1 MEGFW
6 MRRWTK
12 AMLNTLKVFLLFTGC
27 TILFYYAIVW
37 FNQEYQQLHRYDEPS
52 GSAVKVNADNSLE
65 TEKYSW
71 RDRIFLFYLNGE

>member
-1 MEGFW
+1 MI
-6 MRRWTK
+6 RWTK
-12 AMLNTLKVFLLFTGC
+12 AILNTMKVFIIFTGC
-27 TILFYYAIVW
+27 TILFYYAIIW

-52 GSAVKVNADNSLE
+52 GAAIKVSGFTNEE